1 MPTIDGG
8 HVFLTVLAPVRRTP
22 FRRSDGTLTSP
33 ENALREAL
41 AVLPTARQSPA
52 CDLAPCDS
60 PFSRNTRNH
69 FVRMAVIG
77 NAAFNG
83 RDHTDAIRNALPG
96 GADPA
101 IAKPSDSL
109 ASPYL
114 MLAIDFD
121 VDGDPQVAQTTYLE
135 TLWRTMQAELHDLL
149 RHCVGFDEV
158 KDAAGFCAWI
168 GRRQIETSMP
178 FNDYWAH
185 PSGSGPP
192 GLLRKIWGLLF
203 GAAFAASPGGDLPTV
218 LKSLYLQRQFIPFAI
233 RNQGVSDDDLYQRF
247 GAFVAAFDP
256 AGPTPT
262 QAPGV
267 LGG

>member
-1 MPTIDGG
+1 M
-8 HVFLTVLAPVRRTP
+8 TVLAPVRRTP
-22 FRRSDGTLTSP
+22 FQRSDGTLTSP
-33 ENALREAL
+33 EIALREAL
-41 AVLPTARQSPA
+41 AILPTARQSAA
-52 CDLAPCDS
+52 CDASPCDS

-69 FVRMAVIG
+69 FVRMAVIS

-114 MLAIDFD
+114 LLAADID
-121 VDGDPQVAQTTYLE
+121 VDGDPRNAQATYLE
-135 TLWRTMQAELHDLL
+135 DLWRTMQAELHDTF
-149 RHCVGFDEV
+149 RHCLGFDEV

-168 GRRQIETSMP
+168 ARRQVETNMP

-185 PSGSGPP
+185 PPASNPP
-192 GLLRKIWGLLF
+192 GLLRRIWRLLF
-203 GAAFAASPGGDLPTV
+203 GTVFPTAPGGDLPTV
-218 LKSLYLQRQFIPFAI
+218 LKALYLQRQFIPFATL
-233 RNQGVSDDDLYQRF
+233 NQGVSDADLYQRF
-247 GAFVAAFDP
+247 GTFVAAFDP

-262 QAPGV
+262 QTPGV
-267 LGG
+267 VGG